1 MAMPKWD
8 KSEKEME
15 DAGATP
21 VTKSWPPRVRTWF
34 YAHGGELD
42 PKIGNVS
49 TRASLKGAG
58 DAILVAIEE
67 ARSGVFQPNRENDE
81 LTRALGNPEH
91 PGRTR
96 GKTHLSCVAI

>member
-15 DAGATP
+15 DAGVTP
-21 VTKSWPPRVRTWF
+21 VTKSWPPRCRTWF

-42 PKIGNVS
+42 S
-49 TRASLKGAG
+49 TTGEVRLKACLNGTD

-67 ARSGVFQPNRENDE
+67 ARTGVFQPNKEYDE

-91 PGRTR
+91 PGRT
-96 GKTHLSCVAI
+96 